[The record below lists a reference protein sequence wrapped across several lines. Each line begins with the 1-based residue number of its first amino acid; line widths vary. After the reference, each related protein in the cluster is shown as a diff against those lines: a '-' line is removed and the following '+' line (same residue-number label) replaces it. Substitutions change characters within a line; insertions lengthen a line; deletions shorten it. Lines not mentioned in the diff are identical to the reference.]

1 MRRTQRARA
10 ALEVRQ
16 RARDPRNRVREIV
29 AGRIGVAQAM
39 RIKRPRSR
47 AKSHGRPVGKPL
59 RHPTWVSGREND
71 SRETVC
77 ASDATAVTSRGNVR
91 AERAEAG
98 PGRELLA
105 DSIGPRPEVGKR
117 KTPASFGSPEKK
129 QSDKAHAV
137 TSRVTSWAVWFY

>member
-59 RHPTWVSGREND
+59 RHPIWVSVREND

-77 ASDATAVTSRGNVR
+77 ASDAAAVTGCGRVR

-98 PGRELLA
+98 PGRERLA
-105 DSIGPRPEVGKR
+105 NSIGPRPEVGKR
-117 KTPASFGSPEKK
+117 KTSACFGTSENK
-129 QSDKAHAV
+129 Q
-137 TSRVTSWAVWFY
+137 